1 MKYIVLTL
9 ISILLIAGCGSNTTI
24 NKIEH
29 APEEVNLEA
38 IILGIHEGRQKLL
51 LTTDV
56 QKSNLNEL
64 TQHSI
69 EDILRINDAS
79 LIWLDISKI
88 PEEQLQRDELK
99 IGSKIRY
106 SSENEQLDTMP
117 PTRIAK
123 KIELIS

>member
-1 MKYIVLTL
+1 MIT
-9 ISILLIAGCGSNTTI
+9 GCGSNTTI

-29 APEEVNLEA
+29 APEEVTLEA

-69 EDILRINDAS
+69 EDILRTNDAS